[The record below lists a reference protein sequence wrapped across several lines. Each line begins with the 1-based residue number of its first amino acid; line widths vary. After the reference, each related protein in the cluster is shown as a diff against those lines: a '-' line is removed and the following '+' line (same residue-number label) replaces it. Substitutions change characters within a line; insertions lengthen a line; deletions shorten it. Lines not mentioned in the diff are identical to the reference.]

1 MAVYGSERN
10 VTPLNIGGALA
21 VAGWALVA
29 LAVLVVFFGS
39 WFIVGVGEVGVTF
52 NRITGQTASHQQ
64 GLHFKIPLLVGVT
77 KFDVKTQRIDIKAIS
92 ASKDLQEVTFE
103 LAINFHLQYDKVDNL
118 YMRVGHDYT
127 AKIIN
132 PAVEETIK
140 SAAAK
145 FPVERIIV
153 DRHLLR
159 EEMMQTLQSRLI
171 GYDIVTEAVN
181 ILDIDFTREFNA
193 VVEQKQIE
201 EQKIKTAEY
210 QRRQAEELKQKTILE
225 AEAEARKQQL
235 LRESVSE
242 KVISLKWI
250 EKWDGKLPQIISGK
264 EGVMLM
270 LPANEK

>member
-1 MAVYGSERN
+1 MQDTYSMQERAKKI
-10 VTPLNIGGALA
+10 VLQVLLAIGILI
-21 VAGWALVA
+21 L
-29 LAVLVVFFGS
+29 FFGS
-39 WFIVGVGEVGVTF
+39 WFVVGVGEVGVTF
-52 NRITGQTASHQQ
+52 NRITGNTASHQQ
-64 GLHFKIPLLVGVT
+64 GLHFKLPLFVGVT
-77 KFDVKTQRIDIKAIS
+77 KFDVKTQRIDIKAIG

-103 LAINFHLQYDKVDNL
+103 LAINFHLIYDKVDNL
-118 YMRVGHDYT
+118 YERVGHDYV

-145 FPVERIIV
+145 FQVERIIV

-159 EEMMQTLQSRLI
+159 EEMMETLKTRLAS
-171 GYDIVTEAVN
+171 YDIVAEAVN
-181 ILDIDFTREFNA
+181 LIDIDFTREFNA

-264 EGVMLM
+264 DGMMLM
-270 LPANEK
+270 LPKPE

>member
-1 MAVYGSERN
+1 MIEVKN
-10 VTPLNIGGALA
+10 VTPGDSGKFFTIALQIALA
-21 VAGWALVA
+21 ILVI
-29 LAVLVVFFGS
+29 VLFFGS
-39 WFIVGVGEVGVTF
+39 WFVVNVGEVGVTF
-52 NRITGQTASHQQ
+52 NRITGVTASHQQ
-64 GLHFKIPLLVGVT
+64 GLHFKIPILVSFT
-77 KFDVKTQRIDIKAIS
+77 KFDVKTQKIDIKAIS

-103 LAINFHLQYDKVDNL
+103 LAINFHLQYDRVDQL
-118 YMRVGHDYT
+118 YMRVGQDYVN
-127 AKIIN
+127 KVIN

-159 EEMMQTLQSRLI
+159 EEMMDTLKTRLAN
-171 GYDIVTEAVN
+171 YDIVTEAVN
-181 ILDIDFTREFNA
+181 IIDIDFTQEFNA

-210 QRRQAEELKQKTILE
+210 QRRQAEELKQKSILE

-250 EKWDGKLPQIISGK
+250 EKWDGKLPQIITGK
-264 EGVMLM
+264 DGVMMM
-270 LPANEK
+270 LPASKEDK